1 MPKEKI
7 LITVKTYPTISSTYD
22 ETVCTAGLREDG
34 TWIRIYPIPFRKMDE
49 FEQYRKF
56 EWVELTVERN
66 LKDPRPESYKKKSG
80 IRVLGFIDSKSK
92 SGWRE
97 RNRYVLEN
105 GRVFTSFDEIIEKN
119 KNNRELSLATFKPTE
134 IIDLKIGEVEREWD
148 PEKIRLIEARSKQND
163 LFDANTECF
172 KVVQKLPYKFQYIF
186 KDDTGNTRTL
196 TITDWEIGQL
206 YWNCLKRHGGNEKKA
221 LADVKQKYLVEL
233 IENRDPHFFV
243 GTTQE
248 WDVKNAPNP
257 FMIVGV
263 YSPPFDPQES
273 LF

>member
-34 TWIRIYPIPFRKMDE
+34 TWIRIYPIPFRKLED
-49 FEQYRKF
+49 FEQYSKF
-56 EWVELTVERN
+56 DWVEVAVERN
-66 LKDPRPESYKKKSG
+66 LKDPRPESYKKRSD
-80 IRVLGFIDSKSK
+80 IRVVGSIKTQSN

-105 GRVFTSFDEIIEKN
+105 GRVFTSFDEIIERN

-134 IIDLKIGEVEREWD
+134 IVDFKIDDDEREWD
-148 PEKIRLIEARSKQND
+148 PEKIAIIEARSRQND
-163 LFDANTECF
+163 FFEANTECF
-172 KVVQKLPYKFQYIF
+172 RVVQKLPYKFRYVF
-186 KDDTGNTRTL
+186 KDDTGKTRTL
-196 TITDWEIGQL
+196 MITDWELGAL
-206 YWNCLKRHGGNEKKA
+206 YWKCLSRHGGNEKKA
-221 LADVKQKYLVEL
+221 LDDVKKKFLSGLVEG
-233 IENRDPHFFV
+233 RDPHFFV